1 MILPPGDKH
10 RRGQGRAPWPPKLS
24 EAERRRM
31 NCELLYDLE
40 MELLKIGWDECA
52 YLNDEE
58 RDLFRFR
65 NGRFALTREHAD

>member
-52 YLNDEE
+52 
-58 RDLFRFR
+58 
-65 NGRFALTREHAD
+65 